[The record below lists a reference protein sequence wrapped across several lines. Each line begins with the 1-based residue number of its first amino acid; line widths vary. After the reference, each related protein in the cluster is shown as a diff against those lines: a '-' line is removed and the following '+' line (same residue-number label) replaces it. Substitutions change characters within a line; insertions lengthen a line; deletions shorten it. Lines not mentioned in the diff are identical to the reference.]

1 MNLKDSVIN
10 SMREYP
16 SISGNKLDVYDHLFL
31 TIGNGYYWV
40 NGELI
45 EPYNKILNILSIED
59 AIDNLFNN
67 ESRIDLTTDRMF
79 FYIGELNKGE
89 KVVKESLQ
97 YDLKRYAQDVKTII
111 NAEKL
116 VNQNLFEIEPII
128 SLDGL
133 EPKCT
138 LYPLSKYSAIMN
150 IPDDIKPDWLNGIK
164 ELLEYLLNS
173 EFPSVVEYR
182 TTYKNELNQVAERI
196 KELENK

>member
-31 TIGNGYYWV
+31 TNGNGYDWV

-45 EPYNKILNILSIED
+45 EPSNEKPNVISIEE
-59 AIDNLFNN
+59 AIDKLFND
-67 ESRIDLTTDRMF
+67 EFRIDFTTDRMF
-79 FYIGELNKGE
+79 LYIEELNKGE

-97 YDLKRYAQDVKTII
+97 YDLKRYAQDVKTIV
-111 NAEKL
+111 NAEKA
-116 VNQNLFEIEPII
+116 VNQSLFEIEPII

-133 EPKCT
+133 EPECF
-138 LYPLSKYSAIMN
+138 LYPLCEYSKIMN
-150 IPDDIKPDWLNGIK
+150 IPDNIKSDWLDGIK
-164 ELLEYLLNS
+164 ELMDYLLNS

-182 TTYKNELNQVAERI
+182 TTYKNELNQVVERI
-196 KELENK
+196 KEIENK

>member
-31 TIGNGYYWV
+31 TIGNGYNWV

-45 EPYNKILNILSIED
+45 AKFDKRLNVISIEE
-59 AIDNLFNN
+59 AIDKLFND
-67 ESRIDLTTDRMF
+67 EYRIDLTTDRMF
-79 FYIGELNKGE
+79 FYIGELEKEE

-116 VNQNLFEIEPII
+116 VNQSLFEIEPII

-133 EPKCT
+133 EPECT
-138 LYPLSKYSAIMN
+138 LYPLYEYSAIMN
-150 IPDDIKPDWLNGIK
+150 IPNDIKPDWLDGIK
-164 ELLEYLLNS
+164 ELIDYLLNS
-173 EFPSVVEYR
+173 DFPSVVEYR
-182 TTYKNELNQVAERI
+182 TTYKNELNQVVERI
-196 KELENK
+196 KEIS

>member
-1 MNLKDSVIN
+1 MNLKDKVID

-16 SISGNKLDVYDHLFL
+16 SISENKLDVYDHLFL
-31 TIGNGYYWV
+31 TNGNGYDWV

-45 EPYNKILNILSIED
+45 EKYNERLNVISIEE
-59 AIDNLFNN
+59 AIDKLFNN

-79 FYIGELNKGE
+79 FYIGELNKEE

-97 YDLKRYAQDVKTII
+97 YDLVRYAQDVKTII

-116 VNQNLFEIEPII
+116 ANQSLFEIEPIT

-133 EPKCT
+133 KPECT
-138 LYPLSKYSAIMN
+138 LYPLSNYSKIMN
-150 IPDDIKPDWLNGIK
+150 IPDDIKSDWLEGIK
-164 ELLEYLLNS
+164 ELMNYLLNS

-182 TTYKNELNQVAERI
+182 TKYKNELNQVIERI
-196 KELENK
+196 KEIK